1 MCILVTT
8 ELVCALTSTLAKGNT
23 VPVVRRLTAM
33 SRASALA
40 VVTDTGGPGGVA
52 AEAADA
58 GADAPGVAAGAA
70 LEVGLE
76 VGLCAAPSVGFWSV
90 QPGKTRAAITAHKAN
105 EE

>member
-33 SRASALA
+33 SRASALT

-70 LEVGLE
+70 LEVGL
-76 VGLCAAPSVGFWSV
+76 GAAASVGFWSV